1 MSTRAQLIFRL
12 LSAAAIGMAAAHLGR
27 QLPHGNAET
36 EAPPVSTPRSAKTI
50 VVEIV
55 NRIAADNLTLVAA
68 GVAFYAFLALFPA
81 AAALVA
87 VFGLVADPGLVAGQV
102 NELAGILPQSA
113 LDLVL
118 GIVKGVAEKPR
129 GQLGMAFAVSTLI
142 ALWSARAGV
151 TSLMAGLD
159 IAYRNKRV
167 RSFVAATAVGL
178 ALTLGTILVAAALV
192 VAIAGLP
199 AIYAAAPAVFMKYG
213 GPLIGWSR
221 WPAIAAIMALSV
233 SVLYRFA
240 PSRPLPNRRLFSAG
254 VGVATALWLASS
266 SAFSLYVSW
275 SGSYNVTYGSLAGA
289 VVTML
294 WLWASS
300 VAILVGATVDSVL
313 KEPLS

>member
-1 MSTRAQLIFRL
+1 MSARAQLIFRV

-27 QLPHGNAET
+27 QFRTGED
-36 EAPPVSTPRSAKTI
+36 EARPPAPAPSRSLKTI
-50 VVEIV
+50 VLEIAE
-55 NRIAADNLTLVAA
+55 RIAADNLTLVAA

-87 VFGLVADPGLVAGQV
+87 VFGLVADPGIVAGQV

-129 GQLGMAFAVSTLI
+129 GQLGMAFAVSTLV

-167 RSFVAATAVGL
+167 RSFLAATAVGL
-178 ALTLGTILVAAALV
+178 GLTFGTILVAAALV

-199 AIYAAAPAVFMKYG
+199 AVYAAAPVVFMKYG

-233 SVLYRFA
+233 SVLYRLA
-240 PSRPLPNRRLFSAG
+240 PSRPLPDRRLFSAG
-254 VGVATALWLASS
+254 TVVATLLWLASS

-300 VAILVGATVDSVL
+300 VSILVGATVDAVL
-313 KEPLS
+313 QEPLS

>member
-1 MSTRAQLIFRL
+1 MSARTQLIFRV
-12 LSAAAIGMAAAHLGR
+12 LSAAAIGVAAAHLGR
-27 QLPHGNAET
+27 FLQIDEPST
-36 EAPPVSTPRSAKTI
+36 SAPPAMPSRSWKAI
-50 VVEIV
+50 VVEIA

-87 VFGLVADPGLVAGQV
+87 VFGLFADPGIVAGQV
-102 NELAGILPQSA
+102 GELAGVLPQSA
-113 LDLVL
+113 LDLLL
-118 GIVKGVAEKPR
+118 GIVKGVVDKPR

-167 RSFVAATAVGL
+167 RSFVVATAVGL
-178 ALTLGTILVAAALV
+178 ALTFGAILVAAALV

-199 AIYAAAPAVFMKYG
+199 AFYAAAPVVFMKYG

-221 WPAIAAIMALSV
+221 WPAIAVVMALSI
-233 SVLYRFA
+233 STLYRFA
-240 PSRPLPNRRLFSAG
+240 PSRPLPGRRLFSAG
-254 VGVATALWLASS
+254 TLVATLLWLASS
-266 SAFSLYVSW
+266 CAFSLYVSW

-300 VAILVGATVDSVL
+300 VAILVGATVDAVL
-313 KEPLS
+313 QEPFS

>member
-1 MSTRAQLIFRL
+1 
-12 LSAAAIGMAAAHLGR
+12 MAAAHLGR
-27 QLPHGNAET
+27 QFQTGEAQTN
-36 EAPPVSTPRSAKTI
+36 APPPASAHSPKAI
-50 VVEIV
+50 VLEIV
-55 NRIAADNLTLVAA
+55 NRISADNLTLVAA

-87 VFGLVADPGLVAGQV
+87 VFGLFADPAIVAAQV
-102 NELAGILPQSA
+102 SELTGVLPQSA
-113 LDLVL
+113 LDLIL
-118 GIVKGVAEKPR
+118 GIVRGVTDKPR
-129 GQLGMAFAVSTLI
+129 GQLGLTFAISTLI

-167 RSFVAATAVGL
+167 RSFLAATAVGL
-178 ALTLGTILVAAALV
+178 ALTLGTILVAAALA

-199 AIYAAAPAVFMKYG
+199 AVYAAAPAVFMKYG
-213 GPLIGWSR
+213 GTLIGWSR

-240 PSRPLPNRRLFSAG
+240 PSRPLPNRRLFSPG
-254 VGVATALWLASS
+254 VGVATLLWLASS

-300 VAILVGATVDSVL
+300 VAILVGATVDAVL
-313 KEPLS
+313 QEPIS